1 VRRMFVAM
9 GGAVAAA
16 VIWAPSSAMAHA
28 SLESSDPAQG
38 ATVQA
43 MPSKVTLALTE
54 PVQKPSKVEVLGPD
68 GTRVNSQTATVLD
81 NTVTSVI
88 EQPTTPG
95 TYRMNYSI
103 VSVDDHT
110 VTGTIEFK
118 VLTASAPPNQPPS
131 TPAPATPSAPA
142 GTAPSE
148 PVTGASPA
156 VPGPSSQTQVLPD
169 SGGSTTTRDAIT
181 IVGFSVIT
189 MTGLVLLLR
198 AGLKSADA
206 EDDD

>member
-1 VRRMFVAM
+1 MRRLFMAM
-9 GGAVAAA
+9 GGAMAAA
-16 VIWAPSSAMAHA
+16 MIWAPSSAIAHA
-28 SLESSDPAQG
+28 SLKSSDPAQG

-43 MPSKVTLALTE
+43 MPSQVTLALTE
-54 PVQKPSKVEVLGPD
+54 PVQRLSKVEVIGPD

-81 NTVTSVI
+81 NTVTSAI
-88 EQPTTPG
+88 DQPTAAG
-95 TYRMNYSI
+95 AYRMNYSI

-118 VLTASAPPNQPPS
+118 VLTASAPPNQTPS
-131 TPAPATPSAPA
+131 TPTPTTSSTPTGATPTEPAT
-142 GTAPSE
+142 
-148 PVTGASPA
+148 SPT